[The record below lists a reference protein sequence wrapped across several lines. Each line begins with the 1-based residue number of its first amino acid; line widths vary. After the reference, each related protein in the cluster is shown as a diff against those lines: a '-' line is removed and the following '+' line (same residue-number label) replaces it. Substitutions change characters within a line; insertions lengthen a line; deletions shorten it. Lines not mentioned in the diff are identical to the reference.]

1 MNFILYFNNE
11 RTMGDLLGYL
21 FLFPFYLLIFMAV
34 LFSSDATLHFQ
45 CVESLIW
52 NVLSGF
58 QEVGLQNNKP
68 RAMLTFPFVP
78 S

>member
-1 MNFILYFNNE
+1 
-11 RTMGDLLGYL
+11 MGDLLGYL

-45 CVESLIW
+45 CLESLTW

-68 RAMLTFPFVP
+68 
-78 S
+78 